1 MVAPNLT
8 LGQGLTIGKGI
19 VFGAGT
25 AGGTVDPATNTG
37 GISLSMIAGLPQN
50 LYPGVSVVGAA
61 TAPGGGT
68 IANAQFIVNPTSTYG
83 TPSGF
88 TFLSSWSWA
97 QFDPTLVAVTTTNT
111 YNDTATALS
120 IGYPNNAVLGSVV
133 IPPNF
138 KVMFSVNHSVWC
150 GAVGYDGVGVGS
162 ATTPYIGY
170 NSYLG
175 LDTQSIG
182 IYDDGSV
189 FTNNG
194 FVASGYAV
202 FETNG
207 QIIDVAV
214 DTVNNK
220 MWYRVAGGAWQG

>member
-1 MVAPNLT
+1 MTVPFS
-8 LGQGLTIGKGI
+8 IGPGIDIGGGI
-19 VFGAGT
+19 VIGAG
-25 AGGTVDPATNTG
+25 GGPSDPATNTG
-37 GISLSMIAGLPQN
+37 GINLAVIAGLPQN
-50 LYPGVSVVGAA
+50 LYPGVSVAGAA
-61 TAPGGGT
+61 VALGQGT
-68 IANAQFIVNPTSTYG
+68 IANTQFIINSTSTYG

-88 TFLSSWSWA
+88 TFLSSWSWT

-111 YNDTATALS
+111 ANDTATAANIS
-120 IGYPNNAVLGSVV
+120 DTNNAVLGSVV
-133 IPPNF
+133 IAPSS

-150 GAVGYDGVGVGS
+150 GAASFDGVGVGS
-162 ATTPYIGY
+162 ATTPYTGF

-194 FVASGYAV
+194 FVGSGYAV

-220 MWYRVAGGAWQG
+220 MWYRVAGGAWQ